1 MHRARERC
9 MNRPLLT
16 DPDPVHRVDRHNV
29 DGQPRGSIVATDDD
43 ELIRE
48 WARRHDAEPATGEAT
63 ASGPATVSVTDG
75 DAGVRFNFP
84 GAARFRAIAWDEWL
98 RNFHQYSLLF
108 VYQRDDPSGTY
119 RLVPKSRLGP

>member
-1 MHRARERC
+1 

-29 DGQPRGSIVATDDD
+29 DGQASGSIVATDDD

-48 WARRHDAEPATGEAT
+48 WAKRHDAEPATGEAT
-63 ASGPATVSVTDG
+63 ASGPATVNITDG

-84 GAARFRAIAWDEWL
+84 GVARFRAIAWEEWL
-98 RNFHQYSLLF
+98 GNFHQHGLLF

-119 RLVPKSRLGP
+119 RLVPKSRLAE